1 MVLFLL
7 LIIVAI
13 ALGIIGFVAK
23 GLLYLLIIG
32 IVLFL
37 ADFIFLG
44 ARLRGR
50 VRHPAR

>member
-7 LIIVAI
+7 IVIAAII
-13 ALGIIGFVAK
+13 LGIVGILAK

-32 IVLFL
+32 IVVLL

-50 VRHPAR
+50 TRRPAR